1 MMVARCR
8 SCDNAWKQN
17 DRRFMQQPEIR
28 ALIATDDRT
37 KIKFLFIFAKYVKYK
52 YTPNTNTSCGSQI
65 RLCRNKVSLNI
76 SKTASTS
83 GCML

>member
-1 MMVARCR
+1 MVARCR

-37 KIKFLFIFAKYVKYK
+37 KVFIYICQIRKYK
-52 YTPNTNTSCGSQI
+52 YTPKTNTIFGSQL
-65 RLCRNKVSLNI
+65 RLYKDEVSLNI
-76 SKTASTS
+76 SKTAPTS